1 MVENKLHANVTCS
14 AQLVCHCKSPTR
26 KCDHAKEK
34 VNGYYCELELEPTTE
49 IPAKQLRSG
58 DRFSFKEAPWLIH
71 TVVGNFGDY
80 VKYRKECGWVLQIEN
95 VNRIINKL
103 KDN

>member
-1 MVENKLHANVTCS
+1 MGENKLHPTGTGS
-14 AQLVCHCKSPTR
+14 AQLVCRCKSPTR

-34 VNGYYCELELEPTTE
+34 VNGYYCELELDPTSE
-49 IPAKQLRSG
+49 IQARQLRSG

-80 VKYRKECGWVLQIEN
+80 VKYRKECGWLLNIDDLNRVVNKVL
-95 VNRIINKL
+95 
-103 KDN
+103 